1 MLLICSLKIK
11 REARERVCT
20 RVTGKRAPLTNYF
33 GVILCII
40 LQVPV
45 LTLNSRELNAQLL
58 TKKYFPTSAAEIT
71 VKLTGD
77 LHKKNFVIP
86 SATCRKKAPYDT
98 SEKDHMFVIWHHHS
112 YSLSHRKCFT
122 SSFVTDSLFH
132 RVLHNMLN

>member
-1 MLLICSLKIK
+1 MHTGNRQKGSTYQLFRGNPVYYFASSSSYT
-11 REARERVCT
+11 EFARTQCPT
-20 RVTGKRAPLTNYF
+20 
-33 GVILCII
+33 
-40 LQVPV
+40 
-45 LTLNSRELNAQLL
+45 L
-58 TKKYFPTSAAEIT
+58 TKRYFPTSAAEIT

-77 LHKKNFVIP
+77 LHKKNFVMP

-112 YSLSHRKCFT
+112 CSLSHRKCFT